1 MRSQPNNIATPPL
14 PKTTY
19 TKTPSYTSRDGSM
32 KSITKPQSLS
42 TKEIATHPKAQVTK
56 SAWLAYLS
64 TSDYDQCTK
73 AISEFQET
81 SDLQHALKSS
91 INRLIKLDNP
101 HKNSAQSLTSDS
113 NFDSKND
120 FKTKM
125 GQNLGDSQET
135 KDLKGQ
141 LVEFYGKNQ
150 SLLTDKEQFQ
160 EVYRLERDRNFLLES
175 KAENLTRE
183 ISKSSLDS
191 KKILRLDKK
200 ISALDE
206 TVSTLRDSNNEL
218 ESSLVK
224 QKKITAEL
232 HEEFRSKLSNQHH
245 HAHLKEILDLKEL
258 LETAEEKFDPIFYEL
273 KAANLKH

>member
-1 MRSQPNNIATPPL
+1 
-14 PKTTY
+14 
-19 TKTPSYTSRDGSM
+19 M
-32 KSITKPQSLS
+32 KSITKPQSIS

-73 AISEFQET
+73 AISELQET
-81 SDLQHALKSS
+81 SDLKHALKSS
-91 INRLIKLDNP
+91 INRLIKFDNP
-101 HKNSAQSLTSDS
+101 EKNSIQILTSDS
-113 NFDSKND
+113 D
-120 FKTKM
+120 
-125 GQNLGDSQET
+125 
-135 KDLKGQ
+135 
-141 LVEFYGKNQ
+141 Y
-150 SLLTDKEQFQ
+150 KEKFQ
-160 EVYRLERDRNFLLES
+160 EMYRLERDRNFLLES

-200 ISALDE
+200 ISGLEE

-232 HEEFRSKLSNQHH
+232 HEEFRSKLSNEHH

>member
-1 MRSQPNNIATPPL
+1 MRSQPSNIATPPL
-14 PKTTY
+14 PKTHY

-32 KSITKPQSLS
+32 KSITKPQSIS

-73 AISEFQET
+73 AISELQET

-91 INRLIKLDNP
+91 INRLIKLDNSE
-101 HKNSAQSLTSDS
+101 KNSIQILTSDS
-113 NFDSKND
+113 N
-120 FKTKM
+120 
-125 GQNLGDSQET
+125 
-135 KDLKGQ
+135 
-141 LVEFYGKNQ
+141 Y
-150 SLLTDKEQFQ
+150 KEKFQ
-160 EVYRLERDRNFLLES
+160 EMYRLERDRNFLLES

-200 ISALDE
+200 ISGLEE

-232 HEEFRSKLSNQHH
+232 HEEFRSKLSNEHH

>member
-32 KSITKPQSLS
+32 KSITKPQSIS
-42 TKEIATHPKAQVTK
+42 TKDIATHPKAQVTK

-73 AISEFQET
+73 AISELQET
-81 SDLQHALKSS
+81 SDFQHALKSS

-101 HKNSAQSLTSDS
+101 EKNSIQILTSDS
-113 NFDSKND
+113 N
-120 FKTKM
+120 
-125 GQNLGDSQET
+125 
-135 KDLKGQ
+135 
-141 LVEFYGKNQ
+141 Y
-150 SLLTDKEQFQ
+150 KEKFQ
-160 EVYRLERDRNFLLES
+160 EMYRLERDRNFLLES

-200 ISALDE
+200 ISGLEE

-224 QKKITAEL
+224 QKKMTAEL
-232 HEEFRSKLSNQHH
+232 HEEFRSKLSNEHH

-258 LETAEEKFDPIFYEL
+258 LETAEEKFEPIFYEL

>member
-19 TKTPSYTSRDGSM
+19 TKTPSYNSRDGSM
-32 KSITKPQSLS
+32 KSITKPQSIS
-42 TKEIATHPKAQVTK
+42 TKEIATHPKAQVTR

-73 AISEFQET
+73 AISELHET
-81 SDLQHALKSS
+81 SDLHHALKSS
-91 INRLIKLDNP
+91 INRLINLDNP
-101 HKNSAQSLTSDS
+101 EKNSIQILTSDS
-113 NFDSKND
+113 NYNEK
-120 FKTKM
+120 
-125 GQNLGDSQET
+125 
-135 KDLKGQ
+135 
-141 LVEFYGKNQ
+141 
-150 SLLTDKEQFQ
+150 FQ
-160 EVYRLERDRNFLLES
+160 EMYRLERDRNFLLES

-200 ISALDE
+200 ISGLEE

-218 ESSLVK
+218 ESSLLK

-232 HEEFRSKLSNQHH
+232 HEEFRSKLSNEHH